1 MFYVYVIGSLKD
13 KELYIG
19 STNNLKKRI
28 SEHNSG
34 KVSST
39 KSRMPMKLFYY
50 EAYLIK
56 ADARNREAQLKLR
69 GQARTQLIKRLES
82 SIKLFRNE
90 T

>member
-1 MFYVYVIGSLKD
+1 MFYAYVIESLKD

-19 STNNLKKRI
+19 STNDLKKRI

-34 KVSST
+34 KVLST
-39 KSRMPMKLFYY
+39 KSRMPIKLLYY
-50 EAYLIK
+50 EAYLVE